1 MRNENISILTSD
13 LSARH
18 GVLCPDGGVGFPRWG
33 FFQILCYFF
42 FFFLWVPLEKSLMF
56 LLSGLKIL

>member
-42 FFFLWVPLEKSLMF
+42 YLFYGFHWKKV
-56 LLSGLKIL
+56 

>member
-42 FFFLWVPLEKSLMF
+42 FFFMGSIGKKSNVLVVWP
-56 LLSGLKIL
+56 